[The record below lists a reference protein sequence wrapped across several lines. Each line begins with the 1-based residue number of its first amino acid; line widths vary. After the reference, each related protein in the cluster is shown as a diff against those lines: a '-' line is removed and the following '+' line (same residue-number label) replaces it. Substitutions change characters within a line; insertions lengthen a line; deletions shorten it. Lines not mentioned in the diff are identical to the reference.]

1 MTSNSNDSARGAGR
15 ADIAVAEVLNDR
27 EQSYRL
33 FSRLFMKPLELE
45 DIEGLAAMNLEK
57 SAAAV
62 VGGDEKAADL
72 EDDLLA
78 QGFNDMGRGLH
89 RRHTGTQRVLSTDF
103 TMCFDGVSSHKGLVA
118 VPYASIFA
126 GSIKGEKAIFF
137 QEPRNRDVA
146 AYRSEQVGVDPD
158 LHLPE
163 DHLSFELSFMA
174 DLSSKAA
181 CAYAKGNAAEALRLL
196 QVSRDFLSDN
206 ILCWYGAFYDLA
218 LHIVETR
225 FYRGVLKATYGYLQ
239 LDGDVL
245 ADLVDALSPAG
256 LQEGARGVQE
266 EAGDVQEEG
275 GRP

>member
-1 MTSNSNDSARGAGR
+1 MASNNNDNACV
-15 ADIAVAEVLNDR
+15 ADVADVSVAAVLHDR

-45 DIEGLAAMNLEK
+45 DIESLAAMNLEK
-57 SAAAV
+57 SAID
-62 VGGDEKAADL
+62 GF

-146 AYRSEQVGVDPD
+146 AYRSEQVGVDPS

-174 DLSSKAA
+174 DLSAKAA
-181 CAYAKGNAAEALRLL
+181 CAYAKGEAREASRLL
-196 QVSRDFLSDN
+196 RVSQGFLSDN

-218 LHIVETR
+218 LNIIETR
-225 FYRGVLKATYGYLQ
+225 FYRGVLKATYGYLR

-245 ADLVDALSPAG
+245 TDLLEVLSPDG
-256 LQEGARGVQE
+256 EHE
-266 EAGDVQEEG
+266 EHEEG
-275 GRP
+275 KLP